1 MNGIF
6 LPGAAILD
14 KLNFRG
20 KFTLIGIIMF
30 GVITILSTAIILTM
44 LGNIHAVQH
53 ERQGMA
59 TIAKV
64 TPILDAVQR
73 HRGLNNAYLSGDT
86 LALAKL
92 QEINASQENLIAALD
107 SDDNMHMF
115 GTDKQW
121 TAIKT
126 SWHEIRDH
134 SSSYTKSQSF
144 DEHTRLVSTIQSMI
158 VDLADASG
166 VTLDSEM
173 GSYYLQDTVLIKLL
187 ALTESIGKL
196 RAKGTGILAAQTSSP
211 EERAEVALLSG
222 TMVSYDQAVR
232 QNLAKA
238 TAEHPRLKIE
248 LAASA
253 EKISSLITSLQK
265 TVKNEALIET
275 PSMSPTTFFAQATD
289 TINAAQALYKQADQ
303 AFGNILTERE
313 ANLKKKM
320 ALYLAGGTIP
330 LLLAIYFFL
339 AMSAST
345 SFAVNEIETIAS
357 AFSQGDLTRRIK
369 LSSKDEM
376 GQIASSFNRAGDN
389 LRDIMV
395 SVEQSTRSV
404 FSSAA
409 ALQLSSR
416 QIANASAQQSESI
429 QSTAAGIEEITVSIS
444 HVADSSR
451 EASAAATAAAETSEV
466 GEKTVHQ
473 ATDEMN
479 SIASSVSQSA
489 ALINGLNERA
499 RQISSIAG
507 VIRDIADQTN
517 LLALNAAIEAARAG
531 EQGRGFAVV
540 ADEVRK
546 LAERTGNATGEITTM
561 IGDIQRETANAV
573 SSMETGSAQANRGVS
588 LAKEAANAL
597 AQVNT
602 GSHDSRAR
610 IEEIADAMREQSAA
624 TTNIAQN
631 LERISQMSENAN
643 YEVQNTMQSIAE
655 LEKMAA
661 RLQEQVASFKV

>member
-20 KFTLIGIIMF
+20 KFTLLGIIMLV
-30 GVITILSTAIILTM
+30 VIVVMATATVLTM
-44 LGNIHAVQH
+44 LDNIHIAQR
-53 ERQGMA
+53 ERQGMT

-64 TPILDAVQR
+64 VPILTTVQK
-73 HRGLNNAYLSGDT
+73 HRALNSAYLGGDT
-86 LALAKL
+86 SALAKL
-92 QEINASQENLIAALD
+92 QEINTIQEKLIVALD
-107 SDDNMHMF
+107 HDDHVQMF
-115 GTDKQW
+115 GADKQW
-121 TAIKT
+121 SAIKA
-126 SWHEIRDH
+126 SWQEIRDR
-134 SSSYTKSQSF
+134 SPSYTKPQNY
-144 DEHTRLVSTIQSMI
+144 DVHTQLVATIQSMI
-158 VDLADASG
+158 IDLADASG
-166 VTLDSEM
+166 VTLDPEM
-173 GSYYLQDTVLIKLL
+173 DSYYLQDTSLVKLL
-187 ALTESIGKL
+187 ALAESIGKL
-196 RAKGTGILAAQTSSP
+196 RAKGVGILAAQTSSP
-211 EERAEVALLSG
+211 EERAEIAMLSG
-222 TMVSYDQAVR
+222 SIVDYDRAVR
-232 QNLAKA
+232 QNLTKA
-238 TAEHPRLKIE
+238 TAQRANLKAE
-248 LAASA
+248 LTVAADN
-253 EKISSLITSLQK
+253 ITSLIKSLQQSV
-265 TVKNEALIET
+265 TRDVMVDTPTMQPSILYAQTTET
-275 PSMSPTTFFAQATD
+275 IDAVLV
-289 TINAAQALYKQADQ
+289 LYKQADQ
-303 AFGNILTERE
+303 ALGNILTERE

-444 HVADSSR
+444 HVAGSSR